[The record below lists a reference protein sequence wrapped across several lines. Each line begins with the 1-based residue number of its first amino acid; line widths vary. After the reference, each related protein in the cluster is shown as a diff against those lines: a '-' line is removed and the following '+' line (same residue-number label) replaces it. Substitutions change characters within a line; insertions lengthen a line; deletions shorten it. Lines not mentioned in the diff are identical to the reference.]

1 MWAQPMP
8 LELLLA
14 ADLELETGDTQLRDL
29 R

>member
-14 ADLELETGDTQLRDL
+14 ADFELETGDTQLRDL
-29 R
+29 H